1 MILAISGLA
10 YAKQIKNATTPE
22 PRFLSIQTAQSG
34 SISQVNTT
42 SYILELNNVS
52 DKTIMFA
59 DRPDRI
65 VTYVSTGGFISNWTT
80 GMDSFESDPPN
91 AVLVLDDMEQRQE
104 LAIIELSNPEY
115 TAASDMLKY
124 DIILENATSI
134 YLPDEFGEST
144 LVIDDDN
151 PHHCDVESGESDAD
165 CGQ

>member
-1 MILAISGLA
+1 
-10 YAKQIKNATTPE
+10 
-22 PRFLSIQTAQSG
+22 
-34 SISQVNTT
+34 
-42 SYILELNNVS
+42 
-52 DKTIMFA
+52 MFA

-65 VTYVSTGGFISNWTT
+65 VTYVSTGDFISNWTT